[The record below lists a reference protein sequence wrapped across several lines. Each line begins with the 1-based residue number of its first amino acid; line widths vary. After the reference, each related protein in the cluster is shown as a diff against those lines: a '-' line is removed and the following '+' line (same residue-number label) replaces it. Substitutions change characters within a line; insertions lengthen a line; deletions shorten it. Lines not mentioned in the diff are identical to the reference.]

1 MAQAKVVK
9 SRRGN
14 DLIQVTMGPKEAAK
28 VVAVLDAFTDD
39 DNISAVSEAIESA
52 QGEAGNTKYAE
63 VSTEV
68 KLSEG

>member
-28 VVAVLDAFTDD
+28 VVAVLDTYCDEHL
-39 DNISAVSEAIESA
+39 NRVQEAIEAA
-52 QGEAGNTKYAE
+52 QQEAGNTKFAT
-63 VSTEV
+63 VAPATVALDS
-68 KLSEG
+68 